1 MQPLVY
7 GWNVYAVL
15 FWIVYIVWF
24 VLEMIGALAQRV
36 KAGAEKQ
43 DRGSMVLLLAGLYG
57 GLLLNFALPGLFPGA
72 TITWNRPL
80 LFFIGLTLMVLGVI
94 LRQYAIRVLGRYFT
108 REVATRA
115 DQPVVQNGPY
125 KFIRHP
131 AYSGTLLTML
141 GIGLA
146 MTNWASLLAILV
158 CSFTGYFYRVLVEE
172 RALRRSL
179 GQPYVE
185 YMRRTKR
192 FVPFVF

>member
-1 MQPLVY
+1 MKPLIY
-7 GWNVYAVL
+7 GWNVYALL

-24 VLEMIGALAQRV
+24 VLEMIGAVAQRV
-36 KAGAEKQ
+36 RAGAQKQ
-43 DRGSMVLLLAGLYG
+43 DRGSMVVLIVGLYVG
-57 GLLLNFALPGLFPGA
+57 VLLNFALPGLFPGA
-72 TITWNRPL
+72 TITWNRPV
-80 LFFIGLTLMVLGVI
+80 LFFIGLTLMVLGII

-108 REVATRA
+108 RIVATRA

-131 AYSGTLLTML
+131 AYSGTLLTLL

-146 MTNWASLLAILV
+146 MTNWASLAAILV
-158 CSFTGYFYRVLVEE
+158 CSFIGFFYRVLVEE
-172 RALRRSL
+172 RALRSSL

-185 YMRRTKR
+185 YMGRTKR

>member
-7 GWNVYAVL
+7 AWNVYALL

-24 VLEMIGALAQRV
+24 VLEMIGAFAQRV

-43 DRGSMVLLLAGLYG
+43 DRGSMVVLLVGLYG

-72 TITWNRPL
+72 TITWNRPV
-80 LFFIGLTLMVLGVI
+80 LFFIGLTLMVLGII

-115 DQPVVQNGPY
+115 DQPVVQTGPY

-131 AYSGTLLTML
+131 AYSGTLLTVL

-146 MTNWASLLAILV
+146 MTNWASLVAILV
-158 CSFTGYFYRVLVEE
+158 CSFIGYFYRVMVEE

-179 GQPYVE
+179 GQPYEE

>member
-1 MQPLVY
+1 MKPLIY
-7 GWNVYAVL
+7 GWNVYALL

-24 VLEMIGALAQRV
+24 VLEMIGAVAQRV
-36 KAGAEKQ
+36 RAGAQKH
-43 DRGSMVLLLAGLYG
+43 DRGSMVVLIVGLYVG
-57 GLLLNFALPGLFPGA
+57 VLLNFALPGLFPGA
-72 TITWNRPL
+72 TITWNRPV
-80 LFFIGLTLMVLGVI
+80 LFFIGLTLMVLGII

-108 REVATRA
+108 RIVATRA

-131 AYSGTLLTML
+131 AYSGTLLTLL

-146 MTNWASLLAILV
+146 MTNWASLAAILV
-158 CSFTGYFYRVLVEE
+158 CSFIGFFYRVLVEE
-172 RALRRSL
+172 RALRTSL

-185 YMRRTKR
+185 YMGRTKR

>member
-43 DRGSMVLLLAGLYG
+43 DRGSMVLLG
-57 GLLLNFALPGLFPGA
+57 
-72 TITWNRPL
+72 I
-80 LFFIGLTLMVLGVI
+80 I

-131 AYSGTLLTML
+131 AYSGTLLTVL

-146 MTNWASLLAILV
+146 MTNWASLVAILV

-179 GQPYVE
+179 GPPYVE

>member
-1 MQPLVY
+1 MLPLIY
-7 GWNVYAVL
+7 GWNIYALL
-15 FWIVYIVWF
+15 FWIVYILWF
-24 VLEMIGALAQRV
+24 VLEMIGAYAHRV
-36 KAGAEKQ
+36 EAGAQKQ
-43 DRGSMVLLLAGLYG
+43 DRGSMVVLLVGLYAG
-57 GLLLNFALPGLFPGA
+57 VLLNFALPGLFPGA
-72 TITWNRPL
+72 TITWNRSV
-80 LFFIGLTLMVLGVI
+80 LFFIGLTLMVLGII

-115 DQPVVQNGPY
+115 GQPVVQNGPY

-146 MTNWASLLAILV
+146 MTNWASLVAIVV
-158 CSFTGYFYRVLVEE
+158 CSFSGFFYRVLVEE
-172 RALRRSL
+172 RALRTSL

-185 YMRRTKR
+185 YMRHTKR

>member
-1 MQPLVY
+1 MKPLIY
-7 GWNVYAVL
+7 GWNVYALL

-24 VLEMIGALAQRV
+24 VLEMIGAVAQRV
-36 KAGAEKQ
+36 RAGAQKQ
-43 DRGSMVLLLAGLYG
+43 DRGSMVVLIVGLYVG
-57 GLLLNFALPGLFPGA
+57 VLLNFALPGLFPGA
-72 TITWNRPL
+72 TITWNRPV
-80 LFFIGLTLMVLGVI
+80 LFFIGLTLMVLGII

-108 REVATRA
+108 RIVATRA

-131 AYSGTLLTML
+131 AYSGTLLTLL

-146 MTNWASLLAILV
+146 MTNWASLAAILV
-158 CSFTGYFYRVLVEE
+158 CSFIGFFYRVLVEE
-172 RALRRSL
+172 RALRTSL

-185 YMRRTKR
+185 YMGRTKR

>member
-1 MQPLVY
+1 MGMQPLVY
-7 GWNVYAVL
+7 GWNVYALL

-24 VLEMIGALAQRV
+24 VLEMIGAFAQRV
-36 KAGAEKQ
+36 RAGAEKQ
-43 DRGSMVLLLAGLYG
+43 DRGSMVVLLVGLYG

-72 TITWNRPL
+72 TITWNRSV
-80 LFFIGLTLMVLGVI
+80 LFFIGLTLMVLGII

-115 DQPVVQNGPY
+115 DQSVVQNGPY

-131 AYSGTLLTML
+131 AYCGTLLTVL

-146 MTNWASLLAILV
+146 MTNWASLVAILV

-172 RALRRSL
+172 WALRRSL
-179 GQPYVE
+179 G
-185 YMRRTKR
+185 
-192 FVPFVF
+192 

>member
-1 MQPLVY
+1 MLPLIY
-7 GWNVYAVL
+7 GWNIYALL

-24 VLEMIGALAQRV
+24 VLEMIGAFAQRV
-36 KAGAEKQ
+36 KAGAQKQ
-43 DRGSMVLLLAGLYG
+43 DRGSMVVLLVGLYAG
-57 GLLLNFALPGLFPGA
+57 VLLNFALPGLFPGA
-72 TITWNRPL
+72 TITWNRPV
-80 LFFIGLTLMVLGVI
+80 LFFIGLTLIVLGII

-115 DQPVVQNGPY
+115 DQTVVQNGPY
-125 KFIRHP
+125 RFIRHP

-146 MTNWASLLAILV
+146 MTNWASLVAILV
-158 CSFTGYFYRVLVEE
+158 CSFGGFFYRVLVEE
-172 RALRRSL
+172 RALRSSL

-185 YMRRTKR
+185 YMRHTKR

>member
-7 GWNVYAVL
+7 GWNVYALL

-24 VLEMIGALAQRV
+24 VLEMIGAFAQRV

-43 DRGSMVLLLAGLYG
+43 DRGSMVVLLVGLYG

-72 TITWNRPL
+72 TITWNRPV
-80 LFFIGLTLMVLGVI
+80 LFFIGLTLMVLGII

-115 DQPVVQNGPY
+115 DQPVVQTGPY

-131 AYSGTLLTML
+131 AYSGTLLTVL

-146 MTNWASLLAILV
+146 MTNWASLVAILV
-158 CSFTGYFYRVLVEE
+158 CSFIGYFYRVMVEE

-179 GQPYVE
+179 GQPYEE